1 MYLSYPEGYG
11 HAGAEG
17 DVSTIFA
24 VPSSD
29 DMLGVHELSIGS
41 PGKAHIRRPL
51 ERRSQVLARELAAK
65 VEAHPSPEAEPAAL
79 ASTPPTSDRN
89 SGTGGKR
96 RRPES
101 SSGGGSPVDAAMGGE
116 STDSDEAGMDVD
128 PQSPASSP
136 GKEQQTPAMPPT
148 VKNYNG
154 SGRVTRSKAA
164 GPAGVHRR

>member
-1 MYLSYPEGYG
+1 MYLSYPEGDG

-17 DVSTIFA
+17 DVSTISA

-29 DMLGVHELSIGS
+29 DMLGVHALSIGS

-51 ERRSQVLARELAAK
+51 EWRYKVLARELAAK

-79 ASTPPTSDRN
+79 ASTPPTSNRN

-101 SSGGGSPVDAAMGGE
+101 SSGGGSPVERDGRGEHGLGRGWDGCGSAVTGMQSGQGAADACDA
-116 STDSDEAGMDVD
+116 
-128 PQSPASSP
+128 P
-136 GKEQQTPAMPPT
+136 
-148 VKNYNG
+148 NG
-154 SGRVTRSKAA
+154 QEL
-164 GPAGVHRR
+164 